1 METNKTIF
9 DYYKY
14 DPNKKRANS
23 IVKDTPLPNMKNEI
37 DEADKSDLDTSIQ
50 TLSSLSEKQRIAYD
64 KFVAGENMFIT
75 GPGGTG
81 KTKLIKHFVE
91 YVSNCER
98 DNETENLDTEPK
110 KKQIKLPTTNI
121 QVCAM
126 TGCAAILLNCNART
140 IHSWSG
146 IKLAKGTKEEVVKS
160 VIKNKKAMKSWR
172 NTKILVLDEVSM
184 LSKKVFEIIEEI
196 ARVAKKCPLPFG
208 GMQVIFSG
216 DFCQLPP
223 VGNYGEPDTSSFCFD
238 SPLWNTLFPISN
250 CIEFTHIFR
259 QTDPVYT
266 KILHGIRK
274 GVVTKSSNEVLLK
287 CVAKEFLP
295 ENHNGCIPTKLL
307 PLRSKVDYINNLM
320 FNQLTTKEYVF
331 EITNNNNIQKI
342 RREAADK
349 KQIALDRLYGTLSEI
364 DIQRE
369 FGQLTTNSPS
379 VNVLRLKKGSSV
391 MCNINLDIDNC
402 ICNGSQG
409 IIIDIKT
416 DTDNTKL
423 VVVKFSNGVIKYISP
438 HHWHSDEYPALS
450 ISQYPLCLAWALT
463 IHKIQGATLDLAE
476 IDIGNSIFEYGQT
489 YVALSRVK
497 SLDGLYLS
505 AFEPTKIQT
514 NPSVIAFYKSIRENQ
529 HSAPK
534 TQMDGLEKLS
544 DKDMKRIVL

>member
-1 METNKTIF
+1 METTKKFF
-9 DYYKY
+9 DDYKY
-14 DPNKKRANS
+14 DPNKTPKIIVNKSNS
-23 IVKDTPLPNMKNEI
+23 AIDTEKVIVDT
-37 DEADKSDLDTSIQ
+37 ADKPTIETLKQPELDISN
-50 TLSSLSEKQRIAYD
+50 LSEKQRIAYD
-64 KFVAGENMFIT
+64 KFIAGENLFIT

-81 KTKLIKHFVE
+81 KTKLIKHFVD
-91 YVSNCER
+91 YVSYYEKEDEDENVKH
-98 DNETENLDTEPK
+98 TEDKEEEGIK
-110 KKQIKLPTTNI
+110 KKKIKLPTTKI

-223 VGNYGEPDTSSFCFD
+223 VGNYGERDTSSFCFE

-259 QTDPVYT
+259 QNDPIYT

-274 GVVTKSSNEVLLK
+274 GVITKSSNEVLLK
-287 CVAKEFLP
+287 CVDKEFLP

-307 PLRSKVDYINNLM
+307 PLRSKVDFINNQM
-320 FNQLTTKEYVF
+320 FEQLTTKEFVF
-331 EITNNNNIQKI
+331 EIKNNNNIQKL
-342 RREAADK
+342 RRESEDK
-349 KQIALDRLYGTLSEI
+349 KQIALDRLYGSLSEP

-369 FGQLTTNSPS
+369 FGQLTTNSPA
-379 VNVLRLKKGSSV
+379 VNILRLKKGSSV
-391 MCNINLDIDNC
+391 MCNINLDMDNG

-409 IIIDIKT
+409 IILDIKT
-416 DTDNTKL
+416 DIDNTKL
-423 VVVKFSNGVIKYISP
+423 IVVKFTNGVIKHISP
-438 HHWHSDEYPALS
+438 HHWPSDDYPALS

-505 AFEPTKIQT
+505 AFEPSKIQT
-514 NPSVIAFYKSIRENQ
+514 NPSVIAFYKSIREN
-529 HSAPK
+529 
-534 TQMDGLEKLS
+534 
-544 DKDMKRIVL
+544 